1 MTLHIAFNKFILS
14 KRLKGLAD
22 KSIRDYE
29 DFIMPMV
36 RKFGLDTE
44 IADLTSDMVDEYLLS
59 LYDKP
64 RSVATLAT
72 YIRNIKIFLQ
82 WMEKKYSINLC
93 ARDIEVPKTEK
104 KLVRIYSQEEILAI
118 YRSVT
123 SESEWIT
130 TRNRA
135 IIFLML
141 DSGLRQN
148 EICTLLSDDVDF
160 IHGIVKVHGKGKKER
175 LVYLGNNSA
184 KLLRKYMQLCPY
196 HGNHMFL
203 NRRGL
208 PMTTDS
214 VKHLIHKISQ
224 KLPFEFSSH
233 KLRHNFATNFCIDQ
247 YHQYGHMDVYRLMSL
262 MGHEDFKTTQRYL
275 HHAMDI
281 ISAMEN
287 SSHLDMLFKD
297 IV

>member
-1 MTLHIAFNKFILS
+1 MILNDAFKKFILS
-14 KRLKGLAD
+14 KHLKGLSE
-22 KSIRDYE
+22 KSISDYE
-29 DFIMPMV
+29 YFIFPLV
-36 RKFGLDTE
+36 RYFGYDTE
-44 IADLTSDMVDEYLLS
+44 IAVITSDMVEGYLYT

-64 RSVATLAT
+64 KSIATLAT
-72 YIRNIKIFLQ
+72 YIRNIKIFLR
-82 WMEKKYSINLC
+82 WMENKYGIDVSACEI
-93 ARDIEVPKTEK
+93 AVPKTEK
-104 KLVRIYSQEEILAI
+104 KFVRIYTQEEILAI
-118 YRSVT
+118 YHSVI

-148 EICTLLSDDVDF
+148 EVCTLLFDDVDF
-160 IHGIVKVHGKGKKER
+160 VHGIVKVHGKGKKER

-184 KLLRKYMQLCPY
+184 KLLKKYIQLCPY

-214 VKHLIHKISQ
+214 VKHLMYRIS
-224 KLPFEFSSH
+224 KNLPFEFSSH

-247 YHQYGHMDVYRLMSL
+247 YQQFGHMDVYRLMSL

-281 ISAMEN
+281 ISASEN

-297 IV
+297 TI

>member
-1 MTLHIAFNKFILS
+1 MTLHIAFNKFILA
-14 KRLKGLAD
+14 KRLKGLAE

-44 IADLTSDMVDEYLLS
+44 IADLTSDMIDEYLLS

-72 YIRNIKIFLQ
+72 YIRNIKIFLR
-82 WMEKKYSINLC
+82 WMEKKYGVNVC

-104 KLVRIYSQEEILAI
+104 KMVYIYSDEEIHTI

-160 IHGIVKVHGKGKKER
+160 IHGILKVHGKGRKER
-175 LVYLGNNSA
+175 LVYLGNISA
-184 KLLRKYMQLCPY
+184 KLLKKYIQLCPY

-224 KLPFEFSSH
+224 KLSFEFSSH

-247 YHQYGHMDVYRLMSL
+247 YRQYGHMDVYRLMSL

-281 ISAMEN
+281 ISASEN

-297 IV
+297 SI